1 MISTDDQFI
10 NLSRLNFSKYA
21 DQPSLAKPLFEYIFY
36 HENDIRNGLQLASLA
51 TESCQF
57 NDWWWKIQLGKCYY
71 RLGLFR
77 DAEKQYMSALKQHVN
92 IDIYLYLTKIY
103 IKLDQPLNAISK
115 LKEANE
121 KFAYETS
128 VLQGIARIYE
138 VSDFGKKTFF
148 EGSLLFQC
156 REDVI
161 VIADYSAPVIVE
173 DQDAFDRIQ
182 GWSLESKF
190 HFSN

>member
-1 MISTDDQFI
+1 
-10 NLSRLNFSKYA
+10 
-21 DQPSLAKPLFEYIFY
+21 
-36 HENDIRNGLQLASLA
+36 
-51 TESCQF
+51 
-57 NDWWWKIQLGKCYY
+57 
-71 RLGLFR
+71 LFR

-138 VSDFGKKTFF
+138 VSIFFLWQKRHCQFHSNRMKFWKKDIFF
-148 EGSLLFQC
+148 NQF
-156 REDVI
+156 
-161 VIADYSAPVIVE
+161 
-173 DQDAFDRIQ
+173 
-182 GWSLESKF
+182 
-190 HFSN
+190 

>member
-21 DQPSLAKPLFEYIFY
+21 DTPSLAKPLFEYIFY

-121 KFAYETS
+121 KFAYETI

-138 VSDFGKKTFF
+138 VSILFSSKKAILHFRS
-148 EGSLLFQC
+148 EMLRG
-156 REDVI
+156 I
-161 VIADYSAPVIVE
+161 VS
-173 DQDAFDRIQ
+173 
-182 GWSLESKF
+182 
-190 HFSN
+190 

>member
-21 DQPSLAKPLFEYIFY
+21 DTPSLAKPLFEYIFY

-138 VSDFGKKTFF
+138 VSILFSSKKAILHFRS
-148 EGSLLFQC
+148 EMLRG
-156 REDVI
+156 I
-161 VIADYSAPVIVE
+161 VS
-173 DQDAFDRIQ
+173 
-182 GWSLESKF
+182 
-190 HFSN
+190 